1 MSEIEQ
7 LLDKTSE
14 IVLEKINQLG
24 YECLTYKMLSLS
36 LLNHLKKKNYLSEQE
51 SNHLFDSFL
60 VTIQHSLE
68 SADLEDLITE
78 IDEQIKAIE

>member
-14 IVLEKINQLG
+14 IVLEKINQLA

-36 LLNHLKKKNYLSEQE
+36 FLNHIQKKNYLSEQE
-51 SNHLFDSFL
+51 SNYLFKSFL

-68 SADLEDLITE
+68 SADIEDLITE
-78 IDEQIKAIE
+78 IDAQIEAIK